1 MHSVDLFLF
10 NQGKVHDLN
19 EVNSFWTKVENFK
32 MSFCRRKN
40 CVLSLT
46 LGYNMQR
53 VCKVTD
59 IFVELAQI
67 HPMDWVAYLKDFVM
81 WYLRSQML
89 RWLTLMH
96 HCIIKRS
103 KRNLAM
109 PFSRSDS
116 LCRSVN
122 TQEAMLKCS
131 VYVWTFVLLYCWFG
145 LQKITMLFL
154 KEQHRFDQF

>member
-1 MHSVDLFLF
+1 MYFEDKLLTIFFEIIVLKWKQGKCVISIYQHMHSVDLFSF
-10 NQGKVHDLN
+10 NQGKSLWFEWGEFTLN
-19 EVNSFWTKVENFK
+19 QSGELQNEFLLQEKL
-32 MSFCRRKN
+32 
-40 CVLSLT
+40 CVSLT

-67 HPMDWVAYLKDFVM
+67 HPMDQVVYLKDFVI

-122 TQEAMLKCS
+122 TQEAM
-131 VYVWTFVLLYCWFG
+131 
-145 LQKITMLFL
+145 
-154 KEQHRFDQF
+154 